1 MTGPIVPTA
10 ADRSAM
16 QTGDSRGFTQRWR
29 YGTPTWRHVS
39 EGGFRA
45 DRYEVTEIDEADA
58 KAFVQRHHYLSGWPA
73 VLHRLGLLDREAQLR
88 DNDIAV
94 DGSPLVGVLV
104 LAVPMNMR
112 VLTNPFP
119 HLIPLRESAE
129 IARLVLTEAVPSNGE
144 SFFTA
149 AALRRVAA
157 GGLKGAVMF
166 SDPVPRWRLT
176 ENGKIIQTRGHLG
189 IVYQSLSAVYTGR
202 GTARTL
208 TVLPDGTT
216 LTARARSKLLRQES
230 GAFGVARRLERLGAP
245 PRPAG
250 QPLGVWLDH
259 SLAQI
264 GAERLP
270 HPGNHRYILRVGRT
284 RAERTRTVIGLKPQ
298 PYPKNVPA

>member
-1 MTGPIVPTA
+1 MTGPLTPTA

-45 DRYEVTEIDEADA
+45 DRYEVTGINEADA

-73 VLHRLGLLDREAQLR
+73 VLHRFGLLDREAALH
-88 DNDIAV
+88 DDDIAV

-119 HLIPLRESAE
+119 HLVPLRESAE

-157 GGLKGAVMF
+157 DGLKGAVMF

-176 ENGKIIQTRGHLG
+176 EKGKIIQTRGHLG

-230 GAFGVARRLERLGAP
+230 GALGVARRLERLGAP

-250 QPLGVWLDH
+250 QPLAVWLDH